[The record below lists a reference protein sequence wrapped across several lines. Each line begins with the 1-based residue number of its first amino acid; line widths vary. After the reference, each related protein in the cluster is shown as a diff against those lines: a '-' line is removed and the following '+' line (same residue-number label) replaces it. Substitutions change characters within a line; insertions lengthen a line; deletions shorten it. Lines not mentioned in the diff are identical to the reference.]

1 MKLTYGQ
8 MRELAKLGD
17 PTAKIPIKNRKGLV
31 LRPVIKQWGQPQ
43 KTRYM
48 CMEEPQKLYPA
59 HMASLSQTFPQ
70 AFSSQRQ
77 QPAAKR

>member
-1 MKLTYGQ
+1 MKLTYEQ

-17 PTAKIPIKNRKGLV
+17 PTGKIPIKSRKGVV

-48 CMEEPQKLYPA
+48 CTEEPQKLYPA
-59 HMASLSQTFPQ
+59 HMASHSPTFPQ
-70 AFSSQRQ
+70 ASSSQR
-77 QPAAKR
+77 PPPRGKR